1 MLAALLF
8 LMSAA
13 FTLWRNSEVG
23 VLADISYVLNTAT
36 RIAAGDV
43 PYAQFPLAQAPL
55 EFLVQ
60 ALLIKLGGPHYGV
73 QIAYATIVGG
83 IGIVLAFAV
92 ARRLLTG
99 SVRAPELVA
108 AVLCLPLVPLGV
120 YAVYPQP
127 FYDSDSCVLVLAVV
141 AATLSALDRP
151 SRTRM
156 AIAGALLVVPAFMK
170 QNIGGALI
178 VAMAAALAAH
188 AVSRPETRPWLR
200 WYLAGFAVTLAL
212 VVVVVQLV
220 IGIDQYL
227 RWTLFFALSGR
238 GVAADRFAEFGV
250 PAALGIVL
258 VLLVRERPAARVVLA
273 VMGVVAALI
282 AASLFARSV
291 VFVPGFFPPV
301 LVAATALAILRARRD
316 GVTFEMLV
324 PIVVLATTLGAV
336 QSLGLSGSSFAMFPL
351 LVIALACLVR
361 DAARAMPEL
370 AVSAPRFG
378 MAVALALVVLG
389 TVYTLTNK
397 RLAFVDVNAAGSVEH
412 AAYPTLVGLSARGP
426 YLGDLD
432 EILRWIDGHVGPSE
446 SLAML
451 PGEEPVFFALGRRP
465 VLPSVYFYD
474 VATPYSPDELAR
486 IADERGLQWVFVKD
500 RIQLVEEPPLN
511 EAIVAALTARAT
523 LVDRVGAY
531 RIYRRDPR

>member
-1 MLAALLF
+1 VTLPAGLF

-13 FTLWRNSEVG
+13 FTLWRNGEVG
-23 VLADISYVLNTAT
+23 VLVDISYIVNTAT

-60 ALLIKLGGPHYGV
+60 AFLIRLGGPNYGV

-83 IGIVLAFAV
+83 IATVLSFSV
-92 ARRLLTG
+92 ARRLLAG
-99 SVRAPELVA
+99 SVRAPDLVA

-120 YAVYPQP
+120 YAVYPHP
-127 FYDSDSCVLVLAVV
+127 FYDSDSCVLVLAVI
-141 AATLSALDRP
+141 AAALWALDRP

-156 AIAGALLVVPAFMK
+156 AVAGALLVVPAFMK

-178 VAMAAALAAH
+178 IAVLAALAAH
-188 AVSRPETRPWLR
+188 AVSRPEARPWLR
-200 WYLAGFAVTLAL
+200 WYLAGFAVTLAIVVAL
-212 VVVVVQLV
+212 VQIV

-238 GVAADRFAEFGV
+238 GVAADRIAEFGV
-250 PAALGIVL
+250 PAALALVFVPLLRKRPATRVVL
-258 VLLVRERPAARVVLA
+258 VL
-273 VMGVVAALI
+273 MGTAALI
-282 AASLFARSV
+282 AASLFARSLI
-291 VFVPGFFPPV
+291 FVPGFFPPV
-301 LVAATALAILRARRD
+301 LVAATALALVRARRD
-316 GVTFEMLV
+316 GPTFGTLV
-324 PIVVLATTLGAV
+324 PIVVLATTLGV
-336 QSLGLSGSSFAMFPL
+336 LQSLGLTSSTFAIFPL
-351 LVIALACLVR
+351 LVIALASLVR
-361 DAARAMPEL
+361 DAAWAAPEL
-370 AVSAPRFG
+370 AVFAPRFG
-378 MAVALALVVLG
+378 MTVAFALAVLG
-389 TVYTLTNK
+389 TIYTLTNA
-397 RLAFVDVNAAGSVEH
+397 RLEFVDVNAPGPVEH
-412 AAYPTLVGLSARGP
+412 ATYPSLAGLSARGP

-500 RIQLVEEPPLN
+500 RLQLVSEPPLN
-511 EAIVAALTARAT
+511 QAIVAALTARAT

-531 RIYRRDPR
+531 RIYRRVTN